1 MDIFKVGELTNDQ
14 ALTAIAFSIFQV
26 SIHNII
32 SPYHSCPKHVVI
44 GKKIPSQS
52 NDKFVNLVNRE
63 PFFIEIEKKY

>member
-52 NDKFVNLVNRE
+52 NDKFVNYSQQRTI
-63 PFFIEIEKKY
+63 FH